1 AALAAAGRGLACGL
15 GLLARRLG
23 GILRLGLLLA
33 AGGGLLAA
41 PRLLAHPHAGSAR
54 HARHARHPR
63 HAAAGHAAAHA
74 LHHLLSLL
82 EAREQL
88 VALLHGGAGAPREAS
103 ATRAVEDLGVAAL
116 LGRHRADDGLDA
128 AQLGFVEVVE
138 RLPVLAHVRQ
148 HAQHLLD
155 AA

>member
-1 AALAAAGRGLACGL
+1 HI
-15 GLLARRLG
+15 RLPSFPYTT
-23 GILRLGLLLA
+23 LFRS
-33 AGGGLLAA
+33 
-41 PRLLAHPHAGSAR
+41 PRD
-54 HARHARHPR
+54 
-63 HAAAGHAAAHA
+63 
-74 LHHLLSLL
+74 
-82 EAREQL
+82 
-88 VALLHGGAGAPREAS
+88 AS

-155 AA
+155 AAHVLQLLNMGQDRKSTRLNSSHVSI